1 MVHGRAENSSA
12 RAGLAHVVPPCDHG
26 RLEAPMCVHQHALL
40 IRLASWT
47 IDQYPSQQGVAVS
60 S

>member
-1 MVHGRAENSSA
+1 MAHGRAENSSA

-40 IRLASWT
+40 IRLA
-47 IDQYPSQQGVAVS
+47 A
-60 S
+60 